1 MTRLDRVIKGFNE
14 YDKLVQE
21 LTSWLKEHDEHE
33 AIVAGY
39 RADKIREE
47 VSLLLGELN
56 RYGCRRKD

>member
-1 MTRLDRVIKGFNE
+1 MTRLNRVIKGFNE

-33 AIVAGY
+33 AIVAEY

-56 RYGCRRKD
+56 RFGCRRRG